1 MVKTTQKIVPFIK
14 KNYVSNLFQYDN
26 SGFAQF
32 YVEANIM
39 GAINMINQLLVIS
52 MCKWNIYMYEI
63 GTSTS
68 RKWLYFATYLHI
80 MQTDRLL
87 NNQHQCRVKLDLEDY
102 NKLKNS
108 L

>member
-1 MVKTTQKIVPFIK
+1 M
-14 KNYVSNLFQYDN
+14 FQIFF
-26 SGFAQF
+26 SMIIQVGFAQF

-52 MCKWNIYMYEI
+52 ICKWNIYMHVI
-63 GTSTS
+63 GISTS
-68 RKWLYFATYLHI
+68 RKRLYFATYLHI

-87 NNQHQCRVKLDLEDY
+87 NNQHQCKVKLDLEDY

-108 L
+108 F